1 MEEIYAISVP
11 DFGLNRPH
19 FKRIHYPKLACLSF
33 YVEHDYRDWYDSLF
47 RESALGFEGGMGF
60 LWKPIEQMSLSL
72 RQGITV
78 SFYEN
83 DHERPDHEVQ
93 RFSIELVEPEF
104 VVLVYF

>member
-19 FKRIHYPKLACLSF
+19 FKRIHYPKLAYLSF